1 MSDQVFKIN
10 DAELR
15 LKLRNLVQRIGP
27 EPMLTVAGE
36 VMVGSVMETFR
47 DEGSPAGSWPPLSQ
61 GTLQARYGRMRP
73 STRARLVAGHK
84 LLIQSGRLRRSINYE
99 VDGHTVRIGTD
110 VIYGRIH
117 QLGGMAGRGRKVHI
131 PARPYLVFR
140 PEDPDRIAKA
150 MELTVDDAI
159 RREGLN

>member
-1 MSDQVFKIN
+1 VAAAGRRDLAN
-10 DAELR
+10 ALR
-15 LKLRNLVQRIGP
+15 ENAAVY
-27 EPMLTVAGE
+27 
-36 VMVGSVMETFR
+36 
-47 DEGSPAGSWPPLSQ
+47 
-61 GTLQARYGRMRP
+61 ARAPGR
-73 STRARLVAGHK
+73 GHK

-150 MELTVDDAI
+150 MELTLTTRSGGRD
-159 RREGLN
+159 